1 MVKSFPTTE
10 TKKLLYQKIHFVS
23 FMTLIMFDYET
34 AIVKK
39 LYPYYIWKLFAMTKI
54 ILALLLISWL

>member
-39 LYPYYIWKLFAMTKI
+39 ALS
-54 ILALLLISWL
+54 ILHLETIRNDEN